1 MRQKYMQSM
10 MYKVWHLIQEFYNV
24 SQKYPWFSNKTPK
37 TMLKFRRVKA
47 FLSVRNNV
55 SQALCSISVI
65 AMVTW
70 KLRTNYETVLTILK
84 YLSNFYMIYLAVD
97 ASFLFQLTFSKMPT
111 PFSEEGERRKMNE
124 CMNKETIYMYIHIY
138 SHSFNKHI

>member
-1 MRQKYMQSM
+1 M
-10 MYKVWHLIQEFYNV
+10 
-24 SQKYPWFSNKTPK
+24 
-37 TMLKFRRVKA
+37 MLKFRRAKA

-55 SQALCSISVI
+55 SQALCSVSVI

-84 YLSNFYMIYLAVD
+84 YLSIFYLIYLAVD

-111 PFSEEGERRKMNE
+111 PFGEEGERRKMNE
-124 CMNKETIYMYIHIY
+124 
-138 SHSFNKHI
+138 